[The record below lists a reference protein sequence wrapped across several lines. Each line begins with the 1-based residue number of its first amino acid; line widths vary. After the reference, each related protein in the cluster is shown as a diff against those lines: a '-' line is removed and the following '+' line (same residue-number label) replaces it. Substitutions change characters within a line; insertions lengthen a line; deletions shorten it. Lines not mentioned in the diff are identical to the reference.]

1 MSTHDA
7 RPVALLPWRSA
18 ALLQLPGSKSEANRL
33 LALAAACARQSGAR
47 VTVSGATPC
56 DDVRVMVAG
65 LAALGFEVHFEDEL
79 QGRIAVGPRGAD
91 APRHGVLECGNS
103 GTALRFLVSL
113 AALTPGTW
121 TLTGD
126 AHMRTRPIEPLAAAW
141 RALGVDVQATNGC
154 PPVHVTGI
162 RDGIGNAIESSVRL
176 DARVSS
182 QFLSSLLLVAPTLAN
197 GLAIDFDGPL
207 ASPRYAELTVDVL
220 ARCGATVHMN
230 ERGARVAHTRL
241 APPALLEVRGD
252 WSAMGVWSCL
262 DALTGSSVR
271 ASNITR
277 DGTQADEAL
286 HLALAQL
293 AAAGDVVVD
302 VAPYPD
308 QFMNLAV
315 VAARRAG
322 TTHFV
327 GAANLRFKECDRL
340 AVTARELTRLG
351 VRVVEHADGLTIT
364 GAARLGSAVIEPQSD
379 HRIAMA
385 FALVGLLSPGVR
397 VAEPEC
403 VAKSYPAF
411 WADLERVRAA
421 TRPVAIVGMRG
432 AGKTTFARAFARATS
447 RVCVDTD
454 EVFVSRHGPLAA
466 FVEREGWARFR
477 ELEARL
483 VSEALGP
490 GVVVAVGG
498 GACEREDTR
507 LVLARE
513 CEVVWLDATLALLQ
527 ERLAND
533 ASRPSLTGVGVL
545 AELPQ
550 VLARRRPQ
558 WAHIAQHVLP
568 ANASTEELVER
579 ARALLAAPCRWDREV
594 KVNTC

>member
-1 MSTHDA
+1 VCTA
-7 RPVALLPWRSA
+7 QIGARSA
-18 ALLQLPGSKSEANRL
+18 A
-33 LALAAACARQSGAR
+33 QSGKRVR
-47 VTVSGATPC
+47 VTGATPC

-65 LAALGFEVHFEDEL
+65 LATLGFEARFEDEV
-79 QGRIAVGPRGAD
+79 QGRVVIGPRGAN
-91 APRHGVLECGNS
+91 APTHGVLECGNA

-141 RALGVDVQATNGC
+141 RALGVDVRATGGC
-154 PPVHVTGI
+154 PPVRVVGGSAALGGAVVGGT
-162 RDGIGNAIESSVRL
+162 VRL

-182 QFLSSLLLVAPTLAN
+182 QFLSSLLLVAPTFAN
-197 GLAIDFDGPL
+197 GLAIEFDGPL
-207 ASPRYAELTVDVL
+207 ASPRYAELTARML
-220 ARCGATVHMN
+220 ARCGATVHLD

-241 APPALLEVRGD
+241 VPPAELAVSGD
-252 WSAMGVWSCL
+252 WSAMGVWTCF
-262 DALTGSSVR
+262 DALTGSRVR
-271 ASNITR
+271 AANLAA
-277 DGTQADEAL
+277 DDTQPDQEL
-286 HLALAQL
+286 HVALAQL
-293 AAAGDVVVD
+293 AATGDVVVD

-315 VAARRAG
+315 VAARRTG

-351 VRVVEHADGLTIT
+351 VQALEHADGLTIV
-364 GAARLGSAVIEPQSD
+364 GAARLRSAVIDPQSD
-379 HRIAMA
+379 HRVAMA

-403 VAKSYPAF
+403 VAKSYPTF

-421 TRPVAIVGMRG
+421 TRPVAVVGMRG
-432 AGKTTFARAFARATS
+432 AGKTTFARAFARATE

-454 EVFVSRHGPLAA
+454 EVFVARHGSIAA

-477 ELEARL
+477 ELEAGIVGEVL
-483 VSEALGP
+483 AP

-527 ERLAND
+527 ERLLD
-533 ASRPSLTGVGVL
+533 DTTRPSLTGAGVP
-545 AELPQ
+545 AELPH

-558 WAHIAQHVLP
+558 WAQIAHHVLP
-568 ANASTEELVER
+568 ADAAVDELVER

-594 KVNTC
+594 KVNAC